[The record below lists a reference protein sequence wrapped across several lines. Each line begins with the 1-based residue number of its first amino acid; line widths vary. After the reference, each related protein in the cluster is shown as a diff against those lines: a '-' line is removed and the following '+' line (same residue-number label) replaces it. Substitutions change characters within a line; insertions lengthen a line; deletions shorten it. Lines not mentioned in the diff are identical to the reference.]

1 MANCCSMGC
10 SCHLVRSAVSVVKP
24 VMITIEVAYATPQQQ
39 WLVALQVAPGT
50 SAIDA
55 VKQAISSGLLPADLD
70 LSAVVLGVWSKVL
83 KAPQSYSVKANDRI
97 ELYRPLT
104 LDPMEIRKVRAA
116 KARALR
122 AKTD

>member
-1 MANCCSMGC
+1 MM
-10 SCHLVRSAVSVVKP
+10 
-24 VMITIEVAYATPQQQ
+24 TIEVAYATPQQQ

-55 VKQAISSGLLPADLD
+55 VKQAIGSGLLPADLD
-70 LSAVVLGVWSKVL
+70 LEGLVLGVWSKVL
-83 KAPQSYSVKANDRI
+83 KAPQNYSVKANDRI

-116 KARALR
+116 KARTLR
-122 AKTD
+122 AKTT